1 MDNKYMNMN
10 ILTYLP
16 MSEIK
21 WRNNILLGRDDNTL
35 SSGLLSVEYC
45 MLHFPDVPLVP
56 TQYNKWF
63 YPMKKTNNFY
73 EFKLIQSYVAANKI
87 SLTRS
92 HLKFTSVRNGSF
104 HESFYNSIL

>member
-1 MDNKYMNMN
+1 MDNKSMNMN

-56 TQYNKWF
+56 TQIQQMILPNEKVIIS
-63 YPMKKTNNFY
+63 TN
-73 EFKLIQSYVAANKI
+73 S
-87 SLTRS
+87 S
-92 HLKFTSVRNGSF
+92 
-104 HESFYNSIL
+104 